1 MTVHIPFQ
9 DLLSAVKT
17 LTPSQKTRLQK
28 ELTKKTED
36 KDEKTALMD
45 LLLSGP
51 VLTEE
56 EINAIEETRKSI
68 SQWRTKS

>member
-28 ELTKKTED
+28 ELTKNTEE